1 MMKRF
6 SLNIRGRLID
16 FARPAVMAIINATP
30 DSFYAASRS
39 ETADQIAE
47 AARRAVDEG
56 ADIIDLGAYSSRPG
70 ADDVSAA
77 VELDRLAHGL
87 EAVRK
92 VAPSIPVSI
101 DTFRAEIAKRCV
113 SEFGADIVND
123 ISGGD
128 MDNEMFDT
136 VASLN
141 VPYVLMHMR
150 GTPASMQTLT
160 EYSAGVTAGVI
171 AELAPK
177 LERLELL
184 GVNDVIIDPGFGFA
198 KTLEQNYRLLR
209 DLEAF
214 EMLGRPVLVGMSRK
228 SMATRLLNITSEEA
242 LNATTVLNTVAIQHG
257 AAILRVHDVKAAR
270 EAVDIITCLH
280 KA

>member
-1 MMKRF
+1 MMKPF

-113 SEFGADIVND
+113 SEFGADIIND

-128 MDNEMFDT
+128 MDHEMFDT
-136 VASLN
+136 VAGLN

-160 EYSAGVTAGVI
+160 EYPAGVTAGVI

>member
-1 MMKRF
+1 MMKPF

-87 EAVRK
+87 EAVRQ

-101 DTFRAEIAKRCV
+101 ETFRAEIAKRCV

-128 MDNEMFDT
+128 MDHEMFDT

-160 EYSAGVTAGVI
+160 EYSAGVTAGVL

>member
-1 MMKRF
+1 MMKPF

-16 FARPAVMAIINATP
+16 FVRPAVMAIINATP

-39 ETADQIAE
+39 ETSDQIAE

-87 EAVRK
+87 ETVRK

-113 SEFGADIVND
+113 SEFGADIIND

-128 MDNEMFDT
+128 MDHEMFDT

-160 EYSAGVTAGVI
+160 EYPAGVTAGVI

>member
-1 MMKRF
+1 MMKPF

-128 MDNEMFDT
+128 MDHEMFDT

-160 EYSAGVTAGVI
+160 EYPAGVTAGVI

>member
-1 MMKRF
+1 MMKPF

-270 EAVDIITCLH
+270 EAVDIIKCLH

>member
-1 MMKRF
+1 MMKPF

-56 ADIIDLGAYSSRPG
+56 ADMIDLGAYSSRPG

-128 MDNEMFDT
+128 MDHEMFDT

-160 EYSAGVTAGVI
+160 EYPAGVTAGVI

>member
-1 MMKRF
+1 MMKPF

>member
-1 MMKRF
+1 MMKPF

-16 FARPAVMAIINATP
+16 FVRPAVMAIINATP

-47 AARRAVDEG
+47 ATRRAVGEG

-128 MDNEMFDT
+128 MDHEMFDT

-160 EYSAGVTAGVI
+160 EYPAGVTAGVI

-228 SMATRLLNITSEEA
+228 SMSTRLLNITSEEA

>member
-1 MMKRF
+1 MMKPF

-128 MDNEMFDT
+128 MDHEMFDT

>member
-1 MMKRF
+1 MMKPF

-101 DTFRAEIAKRCV
+101 DTFRAEIAKKCV

-128 MDNEMFDT
+128 MDHEMFDT

-160 EYSAGVTAGVI
+160 EYPAGVTAGVI